1 MFKSIKFKLMAYFTI
16 IIIVVSGG
24 VGIMACMSSINAL
37 HKTVDNELIELAK
50 GYSSYIESEISIA
63 KATMNG
69 VANRNVIKSWDW
81 NEQKKAIFAEVDK
94 NKMFAGMFIVDK
106 NGMAHF
112 TNGKTTNV
120 SERTYFKE
128 AMRGNTYFSDLI
140 FSDIMGGIEFFV
152 ASPIKNNGIEGVVVG
167 YVKPQYLS
175 NSIKDIIVSTSGGAF
190 IVDEKGNTIADNN
203 MDIVLKQDNVL
214 NNQEDGTEQLA
225 KVVETMIKGE
235 AGTDEYV
242 YEGNTYYCGYHPIG
256 NSGWSIA
263 VKALKSDLFADVI
276 KLRKNLIC
284 ITSISL
290 IIAIALVYFIGKLFT
305 KPIILATKHA
315 VTMSK
320 LDLTEEVPE
329 KFLKKT
335 DEIGDLARA
344 IHVIAEN
351 VKDVMKDIQEHAFNL
366 KDSSIKLSDAINE
379 NTATS
384 EEISKAVEVIAD
396 GATTQARQSDSVV
409 RELSQLGALI
419 TESQELAQEV
429 NTGTIKV
436 KDVNLKG
443 REIIDKLK
451 KEFQL
456 NIDVAKKINSNT
468 HELADQ
474 SKLIENILVTIS
486 SIANQTNLLAL
497 NATIEAA
504 RAGEAGK
511 GFGVVAEEISKLADD
526 TKQATEEI
534 SDILNKMTNE
544 IEITN
549 KNMNEAGEIVGN
561 VDRYL
566 DKTVSTYD
574 IIENSTGD
582 VIELFKQLNE
592 ALIQISENKDKTFSF
607 VEKISGVT
615 QESAASTEE
624 VNASVEEQT
633 ASMEEIT
640 KSSEKL
646 ADIAITMEKLS
657 EKFTI

>member
-1 MFKSIKFKLMAYFTI
+1 MAYFTI
-16 IIIVVSGG
+16 IIIVISGG
-24 VGIMACMSSINAL
+24 VGIIACMSSISSL
-37 HKTVDNELIELAK
+37 QKTVDNELIELAK
-50 GYSSYIESEISIA
+50 GYSNYIESEIAIA
-63 KATMNG
+63 KVTMNG

-81 NEQKKAIFAEVDK
+81 NLQKKAISAEVDK
-94 NKMFAGMFIVDK
+94 NEMFAGMFIVDK

-112 TNGKTTNV
+112 TNGKTANV
-120 SERTYFKE
+120 SNRTYFKE
-128 AMRGNTYFSDLI
+128 AMKGKTYFSDLL

-167 YVKPQYLS
+167 FVKPQYLC
-175 NSIKDIIVSTSGGAF
+175 NSIKNIIVSDSGGAF
-190 IVDEKGNTIADNN
+190 IVDGKGNTIAHNN
-203 MDIVLKQDNVL
+203 LDIVLKQDNVL
-214 NNQEDGTEQLA
+214 NNQEEGSEQIA
-225 KVVETMIKGE
+225 KLVETMIKGE

-256 NSGWSIA
+256 DRWSIA
-263 VKALKSDLFADVI
+263 VKASKNDILADVI
-276 KLRKNLIC
+276 KLKRNLIC
-284 ITSISL
+284 ITIISL
-290 IIAIALVYFIGKLFT
+290 IITIALVYFIGNLFT
-305 KPIILATKHA
+305 KPLILATKHA

-320 LDLTEEVPE
+320 LDLTEKLPD
-329 KFLKKT
+329 KFLKRT

-344 IHVIAEN
+344 IDVITEN
-351 VKDVMKDIQEHAFNL
+351 VKNIMKDIQEHAFNL

-379 NTATS
+379 NTAIS
-384 EEISKAVEVIAD
+384 EEISKIVGVIAD
-396 GATTQARQSDSVV
+396 GATTQAKQSDSVV
-409 RELSQLGALI
+409 RELSQLGDLI

-429 NTGTIKV
+429 NTGTINV

-443 REIIDKLK
+443 RKIIDTLK
-451 KEFQL
+451 KEFEL
-456 NIDVAKKINSNT
+456 NVDVAKKVNSNT
-468 HELADQ
+468 HELAQQ
-474 SKLIENILVTIS
+474 SKLIENILVVIS

-511 GFGVVAEEISKLADD
+511 GFGVVAEEISKLAED
-526 TKQATEEI
+526 TKKATEEI

-544 IEITN
+544 IVVTN
-549 KNMNEAGEIVGN
+549 NNMDEAGEIVGN

-582 VIELFKQLNE
+582 VIELFKQLNK
-592 ALIQISENKDKTFSF
+592 ALIRISENKDKTFSF
-607 VEKISGVT
+607 VEEISGVT
-615 QESAASTEE
+615 QEAAASTEE

-657 EKFTI
+657 EKFII